1 MVPPPKARIIVLVF
15 AGVVLHPGV
24 APAQKVVSAKAGL
37 VFFVQGRASVEGGAL
52 STGEHFR
59 QLKPGESLSTE
70 RGRAEV
76 LLNPGV
82 ILRLGDMSR
91 LHMDDVKLTDA
102 CVSLESG
109 SAVVT
114 VNYILKYDHVRL
126 VAAGSV
132 IVMEQE
138 GVYRIDVTQV
148 DIARARL
155 RVFNGKAEV
164 RRDDGSA
171 GRVIVKRGQS
181 VNLDD
186 GLNVA
191 KFDVKDTDALQRWA
205 SARSRTLAPR
215 EFRLHPQPPNFGG
228 SRNDPIPDASSA
240 AGMSMSHHLTL
251 P

>member
-1 MVPPPKARIIVLVF
+1 MVPPKARIIVLVF
-15 AGVVLHPGV
+15 AATASAH
-24 APAQKVVSAKAGL
+24 AQKVVSAKSGL
-37 VFFVQGRASVEGGAL
+37 VSFVQGRASVEGGAL

-59 QLKPGESLSTE
+59 QLKPGENLSTA
-70 RGRAEV
+70 RGRAEI

-82 ILRLGDMSR
+82 ILRLGEMSR

-109 SAVVT
+109 SAVIT
-114 VNYILKYDHVRL
+114 VNSILKYDHVRL

-138 GVYRIDVTQV
+138 GVYRIDITQV
-148 DIARARL
+148 DVAQARL

-171 GRVIVKRGQS
+171 AKVIAKRGQA

-186 GLNVA
+186 GLNIA
-191 KFDVKDTDALQRWA
+191 KFDVKDTDTLQRWA
-205 SARSRTLAPR
+205 SARSRTLTPR
-215 EFRLHPQPPNFGG
+215 GYGSRPQPFSMGG
-228 SRNDPIPDASSA
+228 SRNDVPDASSA
-240 AGMSMSHHLTL
+240 AGMSISHHLTL